1 MYRKSKSYEFQN
13 NPPWF
18 DWWQVP
24 LTCFTNTISQW
35 ILTRANNSLH
45 NSRPPTDIAAPNWSH
60 FSVPEDFDQ
69 WKDLPD
75 LHITITER
83 NNILGKTNSLYIIKK
98 FDWFIHETFF
108 SYSDIFFIR
117 LIDKIRE
124 RKTFPWFRILI
135 IWNDK
140 GQYASSA
147 SSISGITYG
156 AFSFGEHQTVQTVKA
171 KRKNSSA
178 DLERDA
184 DSILS
189 FPLEKK
195 RDKNQQSGHQSTT
208 KTTTRLSLETGR
220 LKTF

>member
-1 MYRKSKSYEFQN
+1 MAGSPHLFHEYDFAVDPHKSQQLSPQFQA
-13 NPPWF
+13 
-18 DWWQVP
+18 
-24 LTCFTNTISQW
+24 
-35 ILTRANNSLH
+35 ANGHRGSKLIAFFGTGGLRSVERPARPAYYH
-45 NSRPPTDIAAPNWSH
+45 NW
-60 FSVPEDFDQ
+60 EQ
-69 WKDLPD
+69 
-75 LHITITER
+75 R

-108 SYSDIFFIR
+108 SYSDIFFIL

-147 SSISGITYG
+147 SSGITYG